1 MKNERKQIILQ
12 ALAQLLEKRNPSK
25 ITTALLAKE
34 SKITEAALYR
44 HFPSKRTIYLEL
56 FNFCDVSIR
65 EKISELKKTDKNSI
79 EQIKILFFFLVMFVE
94 KNKGF
99 ARILSREALG
109 PAEKNVIDAVNQFF
123 NSLELS
129 VKQIL
134 AGEKKLIAPAG
145 LCAQIVITGLE
156 GIVARF
162 IRNEFK
168 ENPSSYLDN
177 YWQILERSILK

>member
-1 MKNERKQIILQ
+1 MKRSYKNTSEMF
-12 ALAQLLEKRNPSK
+12 AK
-25 ITTALLAKE
+25 ITHPY
-34 SKITEAALYR
+34 SQY
-44 HFPSKRTIYLEL
+44 
-56 FNFCDVSIR
+56 
-65 EKISELKKTDKNSI
+65 KKCYPI
-79 EQIKILFFFLVMFVE
+79 HLFFFLVMFVE

-134 AGEKKLIAPAG
+134 ADEKKLVAPTG

>member
-1 MKNERKQIILQ
+1 MRKDRKNIILQ
-12 ALAQLLEKRNPSK
+12 SLAAMLEERNLSK
-25 ITTALLAKE
+25 ITTAALAEK
-34 SKITEAALYR
+34 SGITEAALYR
-44 HFPSKRTIYLEL
+44 HFPSKRSIYAEL
-56 FNFCDVSIR
+56 FSFCDEAIFN
-65 EKISELKKTDKNSI
+65 KCNELKKSKITSKEKIKNTFM
-79 EQIKILFFFLVMFVE
+79 FFMIFVE

-134 AGEKKLIAPAG
+134 ADEKKLIGPAG

-177 YWQILERSILK
+177 YWQVLERSILK

>member
-44 HFPSKRTIYLEL
+44 HFPSKRIIYLEL
-56 FNFCDVSIR
+56 FNFCDISIR

-134 AGEKKLIAPAG
+134 ADEKKLIAPAG
-145 LCAQIVITGLE
+145 LCAQTVITGLE

>member
-94 KNKGF
+94 KNKV
-99 ARILSREALG
+99 LREFFQ
-109 PAEKNVIDAVNQFF
+109 EKHWGQ
-123 NSLELS
+123 L
-129 VKQIL
+129 
-134 AGEKKLIAPAG
+134 KKM
-145 LCAQIVITGLE
+145 
-156 GIVARF
+156 
-162 IRNEFK
+162 
-168 ENPSSYLDN
+168 
-177 YWQILERSILK
+177 

>member
-1 MKNERKQIILQ
+1 MARLKNYPIL
-12 ALAQLLEKRNPSK
+12 LFLSLILLSSS
-25 ITTALLAKE
+25 A
-34 SKITEAALYR
+34 
-44 HFPSKRTIYLEL
+44 FLENKY
-56 FNFCDVSIR
+56 FAS
-65 EKISELKKTDKNSI
+65 NSSFEVI
-79 EQIKILFFFLVMFVE
+79 
-94 KNKGF
+94 
-99 ARILSREALG
+99 
-109 PAEKNVIDAVNQFF
+109 PEKNVIDAVNQFF

-134 AGEKKLIAPAG
+134 ADEKKLIAPAG

>member
-56 FNFCDVSIR
+56 FKFCDVSIR

-79 EQIKILFFFLVMFVE
+79 EKIKILFFFLVMFVE

-129 VKQIL
+129 VKQML
-134 AGEKKLIAPAG
+134 ADEKKLVVPAG
-145 LCAQIVITGLE
+145 LSAQIVITGLE

>member
-1 MKNERKQIILQ
+1 
-12 ALAQLLEKRNPSK
+12 
-25 ITTALLAKE
+25 
-34 SKITEAALYR
+34 
-44 HFPSKRTIYLEL
+44 
-56 FNFCDVSIR
+56 
-65 EKISELKKTDKNSI
+65 
-79 EQIKILFFFLVMFVE
+79 MFVE